1 MKQFILHIILLIA
14 LFTGASAQ
22 QQEVPYTLED
32 RDRSI
37 RTEAN
42 IVGLEAKM
50 EALEAK
56 MEAKIEALETKMD
69 IKFDSQQQ
77 QINDLKTMFFWGFGI
92 MITLMIFML
101 GYTIYDRRTAM
112 HPIREKA
119 DRTENNLQSLIR
131 ALREKAQNDD
141 QLAQILRSHG
151 LL

>member
-1 MKQFILHIILLIA
+1 
-14 LFTGASAQ
+14 
-22 QQEVPYTLED
+22 
-32 RDRSI
+32 
-37 RTEAN
+37 
-42 IVGLEAKM
+42 
-50 EALEAK
+50 
-56 MEAKIEALETKMD
+56 
-69 IKFDSQQQ
+69 
-77 QINDLKTMFFWGFGI
+77 

-101 GYTIYDRRTAM
+101 GYMIYDRRTAM

>member
-1 MKQFILHIILLIA
+1 MV

-22 QQEVPYTLED
+22 QQEVAYTLED
-32 RDRSI
+32 RDRAI
-37 RTEAN
+37 RTE
-42 IVGLEAKM
+42 ER
-50 EALEAK
+50 
-56 MEAKIEALETKMD
+56 IEALETKMD
-69 IKFDSQQQ
+69 IKFESQQQ

>member
-1 MKQFILHIILLIA
+1 MV

-22 QQEVPYTLED
+22 QQEVAYTLED
-32 RDRSI
+32 RDRAI
-37 RTEAN
+37 RTEER
-42 IVGLEAKM
+42 I
-50 EALEAK
+50 EALETK
-56 MEAKIEALETKMD
+56 MEALETKMD
-69 IKFDSQQQ
+69 IKFESQQQ

>member
-1 MKQFILHIILLIA
+1 MA

-37 RTEAN
+37 RTEAK
-42 IVGLEAKM
+42 IVGL
-50 EALEAK
+50 
-56 MEAKIEALETKMD
+56 EAKIEALETKMD
-69 IKFDSQQQ
+69 IKFESQQQ